1 MGYYRVSYDRDV
13 WLKLLNTTTFS
24 KLSNLNR
31 AQVFNDA
38 MSLARAGLLDYTIAL
53 GMTNHLA
60 KEEDYI
66 VLTVAKK
73 SLEYLQ
79 NMLSKDQRWE
89 NLERHLLWL
98 LENQY
103 DKVVPM
109 RSIRGSISL
118 LMIYICMK
126 YRKRWMNR
134 LKSLL

>member
-103 DKVVPM
+103 KKVVPM

-126 YRKRWMNR
+126 YRKRRMNR

>member
-103 DKVVPM
+103 EKVVPM

>member
-1 MGYYRVSYDRDV
+1 MGYYRVNYDKDV

-73 SLEYLQ
+73 SLKYLQ

>member
-79 NMLSKDQRWE
+79 NMLSKDRRWE

>member
-73 SLEYLQ
+73 SLEFLQ
-79 NMLSKDQRWE
+79 NMLSKDRRWE

>member
-103 DKVVPM
+103 KKVVPM

>member
-1 MGYYRVSYDRDV
+1 MGYYRVNYDRDV

-103 DKVVPM
+103 KKVVPM

>member
-53 GMTNHLA
+53 GMINHLA

-103 DKVVPM
+103 KKVVPM

-126 YRKRWMNR
+126 YRKRRMNR

>member
-53 GMTNHLA
+53 GMINHLA

-79 NMLSKDQRWE
+79 NMLSKDRRWE